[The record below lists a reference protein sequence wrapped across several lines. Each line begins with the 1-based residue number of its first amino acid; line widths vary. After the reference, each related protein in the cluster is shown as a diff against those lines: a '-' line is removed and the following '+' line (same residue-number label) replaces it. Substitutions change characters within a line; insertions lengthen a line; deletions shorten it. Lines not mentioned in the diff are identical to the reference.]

1 MIVSFRIKLRILWTD
16 RKTNTAVWTVAGVIR
31 SLIKIVRERKL
42 NCMRRIYR
50 RSGAEKCN
58 FVWG

>member
-1 MIVSFRIKLRILWTD
+1 MTVSFRIMLRTSWTE
-16 RKTNTAVWTVAGVIR
+16 RKTNTAVWMVAGVTR

-50 RSGAEKCN
+50 SSGAEKCN